1 MNVTPMPGWSRSRVQ
16 IRLTRS
22 ECASLATVLLG
33 SSYLTDE
40 MLSLLSILSEQS
52 EESMDWRTVQIS
64 SNDDTQEE
72 MI

>member
-1 MNVTPMPGWSRSRVQ
+1 MSIG
-16 IRLTRS
+16 L
-22 ECASLATVLLG
+22 SLRTVWRWQHDKRDGG
-33 SSYLTDE
+33 SMTNE

-64 SNDDTQEE
+64 SNDDAQEE

>member
-1 MNVTPMPGWSRSRVQ
+1 M
-16 IRLTRS
+16 
-22 ECASLATVLLG
+22 A
-33 SSYLTDE
+33 
-40 MLSLLSILSEQS
+40 LSLLSILSEQS